1 MKQDQKKTAER
12 VAEIMNQPTQYVF
25 DLTDVDTKYYTEA
38 INVLFNDPKFKDAV
52 EKRNRFVRSAGGL
65 RQNSPEIINL
75 VRIIQQHDRKL
86 ADTLF
91 ATLVMANLHTQQTYE
106 RMSIDETLR
115 RFVDMTQEGAQKRAD
130 KLKLNLDK
138 LTFLADILDGIL
150 FDVKQSMYELTKG
163 EVDFKQFDAVRDSIT
178 LVKVFFGQV
187 QGQDYDNPEAKLFAD
202 YADSIDDYM
211 TKRMKTYSE
220 KLKKIRS
227 VK

>member
-1 MKQDQKKTAER
+1 MKQDPKKTAER

-75 VRIIQQHDRKL
+75 VRIIQQHDRRL

-91 ATLVMANLHTQQTYE
+91 ATLVMANLHAQQTYE
-106 RMSIDETLR
+106 RMSIDEMLR
-115 RFVDMTQEGAQKRAD
+115 QYVDMTQEGAQERAD
-130 KLKLNLDK
+130 QLKLNLDK

-150 FDVKQSMYELTKG
+150 LDVKQSMDELTKG
-163 EVDFKQFDAVRDSIT
+163 EVDFKQFDAVRDSLT

-187 QGQDYDNPEAKLFAD
+187 HGKDYDNPEAKLFVE

-211 TKRMKTYSE
+211 TKRLKTYSE